1 MSKAQAN
8 EPMTEAQLDELAQLL
23 DSDLTPEDC
32 MDLSMLQGYL
42 TAVLVGPEVA
52 DPEQWLVSIWGE
64 GADAVHF
71 SAKAEAAR
79 LVELVVMLYN
89 DIDQQLQSAPDEFE
103 PILYLDEESELQIA
117 RPWCMGFMY
126 GAALNE
132 AQWQPL
138 LDDEEYG
145 SALLPIVMCADE
157 EGRAE
162 MEASGENPNQ
172 FEDEVADELPEIV
185 GVLHG
190 YWSQM
195 RTENQKPARPKGRR
209 R

>member
-1 MSKAQAN
+1 MSKTQAT

-32 MDLSMLQGYL
+32 MDISMLQGYL
-42 TAVLVGPEVA
+42 TAVLVGPEIA
-52 DPEQWLVSIWGE
+52 DPEQWLASIWGE
-64 GADAVHF
+64 DAAAAHF
-71 SAKAEAAR
+71 AAKVEAAR

-89 DIDQQLQSAPDEFE
+89 DIDQQLQTAPEEYE
-103 PILYLDEESELQIA
+103 PVLYLDEESELQIA

-132 AQWQPL
+132 AAWQPL

-162 MEASGENPNQ
+162 MEAAGEDPNQ

-185 GVLHG
+185 TVLQE
-190 YWSQM
+190 YWAKL
-195 RTENQKPARPKGRR
+195 RAEDQKPARPKGRR

>member
-1 MSKAQAN
+1 MTNAQAT

-42 TAVLVGPEVA
+42 TAVLVGPEIA
-52 DPEQWLVSIWGE
+52 DPEQWLAPIWGE
-64 GADAVHF
+64 GTQAAHF
-71 SAKAEAAR
+71 AAKAEAGR

-89 DIDQQLQSAPDEFE
+89 EIDQQLQTNPEEYE
-103 PILYLDEESELQIA
+103 PVLYLDEENELQIA
-117 RPWCMGFMY
+117 RPWCMGFMF

-132 AQWQPL
+132 AAWQPL

-157 EGRAE
+157 GGRAE
-162 MEASGENPNQ
+162 MEASGEDPNQ

-185 GVLHG
+185 AVLQE
-190 YWSQM
+190 YWARQ
-195 RTENQKPARPKGRR
+195 RAETQKPARTKGRR